1 MKLALKVVPNA
12 RKSEPMEW
20 EEDPRVGRVL
30 KVRIAAAP
38 VEGKANKEVVLFLSK
53 WLNVPKSQIF
63 ILRGETGRIKMVEVP
78 DVCEDFLSRWG
89 S

>member
-12 RKSEPMEW
+12 RKSEAMEW
-20 EEDPRVGRVL
+20 EEDSRVGKVL

-53 WLNVPKSQIF
+53 WLNVPKSQIS
-63 ILRGETGRIKMVEVP
+63 ILRGETGRIKMVEIP
-78 DVCEDFLSRWG
+78 DLCQDFLSCWG
-89 S
+89 K